1 MSPFGPLGDTPL
13 AVHTPTPASDI
24 LAATPT
30 LAAMERAK
38 QLSRLVGEIEHA
50 RSSEVVDAEL
60 AARLRQPLD
69 LEAFLALAADYGC
82 SVTEAD
88 VLEAQQREQSARS
101 AEDLQHEQ
109 AGESRRLRSFIQG

>member
-1 MSPFGPLGDTPL
+1 MDLVALKDLDQLL
-13 AVHTPTPASDI
+13 ALRQS
-24 LAATPT
+24 
-30 LAAMERAK
+30 
-38 QLSRLVGEIEHA
+38 
-50 RSSEVVDAEL
+50 DAEL

-101 AEDLQHEQ
+101 A
-109 AGESRRLRSFIQG
+109 

>member
-1 MSPFGPLGDTPL
+1 MALVALKDLDQLL
-13 AVHTPTPASDI
+13 ALRQS
-24 LAATPT
+24 
-30 LAAMERAK
+30 
-38 QLSRLVGEIEHA
+38 
-50 RSSEVVDAEL
+50 DAEL